1 MTTPIDIYADYVCPF
16 CLLADHVLRDALAGR
31 DVEVRWHPFELR
43 PDPVPTL
50 RVEDPYLPSIWARS
64 VYPLAARLGVPIS
77 LPTISPQ
84 PRSALAFEAF
94 AHAQSQGLGDAFS
107 IRVME
112 AFFQENE
119 DIGAPEVLVTL
130 AGQVGL
136 DPAEMRRV
144 LAERRYAAQHGA
156 ALRHAVQDRAIRAVP
171 TIFVGDQ
178 RFEGMPTPELLRAAV
193 DRARDGRGPAAPA
206 PTGATC

>member
-1 MTTPIDIYADYVCPF
+1 MTTPIDIYADYVCPY

-50 RVEDPYLPSIWARS
+50 RVEDPYLPAIWARS

-84 PRSALAFEAF
+84 PRSTLAFEAF
-94 AHAQSQGLGDAFS
+94 AHAQTQGLGAAFS

-112 AFFQENE
+112 AFFQENRN
-119 DIGAPEVLVTL
+119 IGAPEVLVAL

-136 DPAEMRRV
+136 DPDDMRNA
-144 LAERRYAAQHGA
+144 LAERRHAADHAA
-156 ALRHAVQDRAIRAVP
+156 ALRHAVQDLGIRAVP
-171 TIFVGDQ
+171 AIFVGDQ
-178 RFEGMPTPELLRAAV
+178 RFEGMPTPELLREAV
-193 DRARDGRGPAAPA
+193 DRARHGSGPAAPM